1 MAKSAE
7 GRQGVAE
14 VKNRAGAKDIIEE
27 LLLHFPC
34 LTEPALQQRS
44 IQFQSLYVSH
54 TGITC
59 GLDVTKL
66 CVLCLI
72 VPLELHCPR
81 NSILSLTAQSQ
92 SQRLLSIPC
101 LPFEYLPWVLPAC
114 LHGLMS
120 CQLSGFHSCSSY
132 SLSRHGTTS
141 PIGQPFFM
149 IKTAFVRR
157 RRYTVDRLHTKFSSL
172 CNVVHVMNRCRFFE
186 GPTLLTGHTCSSGI
200 WTCVSL
206 VISWTSC
213 RSHSKIVILINQLYN
228 QAPRTTRESQGPL

>member
-1 MAKSAE
+1 MYLRRCCLLWRSQRRTGKELPKS
-7 GRQGVAE
+7 
-14 VKNRAGAKDIIEE
+14 KIEPAPKTSSRRK
-27 LLLHFPC
+27 LLHFPC

-44 IQFQSLYVSH
+44 IQFQSLDVPH

-114 LHGLMS
+114 LHGSMS
-120 CQLSGFHSCSSY
+120 YQLSGFHSCSSY

-157 RRYTVDRLHTKFSSL
+157 RRYTVDLLCTRFS
-172 CNVVHVMNRCRFFE
+172 N
-186 GPTLLTGHTCSSGI
+186 
-200 WTCVSL
+200 
-206 VISWTSC
+206 
-213 RSHSKIVILINQLYN
+213 LYTIMRAMK
-228 QAPRTTRESQGPL
+228 QYH